1 MNYIQHNSFTAL
13 QTLASIL
20 NDELSNLASYYNLT
34 ELENFKNKKN
44 KVAIIDT
51 AILTIK
57 DYINSLKSSTETIY
71 PKIII
76 ARGNTI
82 RTENI
87 AQLHFQNTEIL
98 ELVNEKDENDKI
110 ILDGTF
116 FNYEVD
122 LQFILLNNNRYVS
135 NELQLELKRMINT
148 KMKEINYKLRVKDE
162 NNPDALYVCDDYG
175 QIVLRGFETAP
186 FENQADYELGL
197 NAVYITGSMEE
208 SYFKL
213 SSSDIYRIYK
223 IEGLPLW

>member
-148 KMKEINYKLRVKDE
+148 KLKEINYKLRVKDE

-223 IEGLPLW
+223 IEGLPL